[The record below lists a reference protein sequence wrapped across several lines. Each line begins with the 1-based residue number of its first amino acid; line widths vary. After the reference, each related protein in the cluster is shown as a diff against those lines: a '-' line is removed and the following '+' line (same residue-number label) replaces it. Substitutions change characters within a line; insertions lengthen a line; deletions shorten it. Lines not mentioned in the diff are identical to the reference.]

1 MSGRHEAGGLLQHE
15 QHEHVTDAELADIEA
30 GSARSSPSP
39 PRRLSPVHDGRPR
52 SGSPAGSPA
61 PSSPDEVRPAAK
73 LRPTLSFGGTTSE
86 PASPSATMEW
96 YKAER
101 AREKAAAEEEDGLR
115 APLPPEVQKIRTESN
130 GWQRTRRMYRA
141 GQLGTK
147 GSVALASVQAM
158 KKSGAREM
166 IRKVFDELDMD
177 NSGFMNKAEF
187 TAMIKTCGGKK
198 RKSREIAEIF
208 RRLDDGDAGTPG
220 EISFEQF
227 ESWFLEEMKSD
238 VRAARVLA
246 RQLFQLA
253 DEDDSG
259 TLSKGEFSHI
269 AASLAAKFPHVRLDP
284 PFKLDKDWHDM
295 CLASADAQGNIPVS
309 QRPSCTAPDLTPPDL
324 DAWQGRSGG
333 VPCPALPC
341 PALPCPALPCP
352 ALPCL
357 HAPALACLVAD
368 DRARMYVRCR
378 MWSPGRISS
387 AGGASVPAM
396 TKALCRCCRRRW

>member
-141 GQLGTK
+141 GQLGAK

-208 RRLDDGDAGTPG
+208 
-220 EISFEQF
+220 
-227 ESWFLEEMKSD
+227 
-238 VRAARVLA
+238 A

-341 PALPCPALPCP
+341 PALPCPALPC
-352 ALPCL
+352 L